1 MKFVVGN
8 GNWGNEIREQTTAIS
23 PAYWTEFQP
32 LGASEIAVI
41 ERETNRKLPE
51 DFTEFLKTFGFG
63 RFPGPFYGGFWP
75 PNDILTGCI
84 GALTM
89 ALTLADIKDVSHEAI
104 RRLYISRGAENPAPD
119 RITEDVFLLD
129 DLNVLDLFIV
139 GDDGACGYHAL
150 FVGRQPGPLGYCNI
164 APGPSIVDR
173 AKDFSEGLEL
183 MFASHSRIQ
192 ELRRQR

>member
-1 MKFVVGN
+1 MEFFIVGDNSLRRLEYPVALSVN
-8 GNWGNEIREQTTAIS
+8 GIS
-23 PAYWTEFQP
+23 YAAVCPSCKACPAS
-32 LGASEIAVI
+32 LGGELNLKLDS
-41 ERETNRKLPE
+41 NR
-51 DFTEFLKTFGFG
+51 G
-63 RFPGPFYGGFWP
+63 RLWP
-75 PNDILTGCI
+75 DSLGS
-84 GALTM
+84 
-89 ALTLADIKDVSHEAI
+89 IKDVSHEAI